1 MSDTAIAPKRRF
13 FFATAVIM
21 AAIVVLSFPL
31 TYYAPLVTG
40 SKRFDL
46 LHHVH
51 GFAFF
56 AWMGL
61 YVWQTWLASRGR
73 IAFHREIGLAGLVLA
88 GAMIPL
94 GYWMAQ
100 RAAEL
105 RIAAGTSD
113 PYYGT
118 WFNLTD
124 LTLFAMLMLASVAMV
139 TRKREWHRRLTY
151 VATLCL
157 VAPAAT
163 RWTLKF
169 PLLAPLPLDIFSYLV
184 MDPFL
189 IALALYDR
197 KATGRFHPAT
207 VLCVA
212 MLLPLQISAAWI
224 ARSEWWSALAPT
236 LIGPR

>member
-1 MSDTAIAPKRRF
+1 MSEIANAPKRRF
-13 FFATAVIM
+13 FLSTAVMM
-21 AAIVVLSFPL
+21 AVIVVLSFPL
-31 TYYAPLVTG
+31 TYYAPLVTS

-51 GFAFF
+51 GLAFF

-61 YVWQTWLASRGR
+61 YVWQAWLASRGR
-73 IAFHREIGLAGLVLA
+73 IAFHREIGLTGFALT

-105 RIAAGTSD
+105 RIAAGAPD

-124 LTLFAMLMLASVAMV
+124 LTLFSGLMLASILLV
-139 TRKREWHRRLTY
+139 TRQREWHRRLTY
-151 VATLCL
+151 VAALCL

-163 RWTLKF
+163 RWTLKL

-189 IALALYDR
+189 VALALYDR
-197 KATGRFHPAT
+197 KTLGRIHPAT
-207 VLCVA
+207 IGCIAL
-212 MLLPLQISAAWI
+212 LLPLQVSAAWI
-224 ARSEWWSALAPT
+224 ARSGWWSALAPV
-236 LIGPR
+236 LVGPR